1 MIKIYDLSF
10 SYYNRRVIDGIS
22 AEFKKGEICSILGR
36 NGCGKTTLLK
46 LIARLLSPES
56 GSISV
61 GDIDIN
67 TFERKSFARLLA
79 YLPQVMNAPS
89 ISVSELVS
97 HGRFPYMGFSR
108 SLNEIDKEKINTA
121 ITLTNLDSIKH
132 KKIQNLS
139 GGERRRAYIAMLLA
153 QDSEYFLLD
162 EPSAY
167 LDISYKYEIME
178 LLKQMKKK
186 QKSIITV
193 LHDIDIALKYSDKI
207 MIIDDG
213 KLVFFGTPEEAIA
226 SDAIKKVFGITCLK
240 IETNGQTE
248 YICQPLKKS

>member
-1 MIKIYDLSF
+1 MIKIHDLCF
-10 SYYNRRVIDGIS
+10 SYYNQQIFNGIS

-36 NGCGKTTLLK
+36 NGCGKTTFLK
-46 LIARLLSPES
+46 LVARLLSPES
-56 GSISV
+56 GSIY
-61 GDIDIN
+61 INNNDIN
-67 TFERKSFARLLA
+67 TFERKSFAKLVA
-79 YLPQVMNAPS
+79 YLPQVMNTSS

-108 SLNEIDKEKINTA
+108 SLNDLDKEKINSA
-121 ITLTNLDSIKH
+121 IFLTNLDSLRCKN
-132 KKIQNLS
+132 IQKLS

-153 QDSEYFLLD
+153 QDTEYMLLD

-178 LLKQMKKK
+178 LLKKMK
-186 QKSIITV
+186 QKQKTILTV

-213 KLVFFGTPEEAIA
+213 NLLFFGTPDDAIA
-226 SDAIKKVFGITCLK
+226 SNMIKKAFGVECLK
-240 IETNGQTE
+240 IEVNGQTE
-248 YICQPLKKS
+248 YICRP